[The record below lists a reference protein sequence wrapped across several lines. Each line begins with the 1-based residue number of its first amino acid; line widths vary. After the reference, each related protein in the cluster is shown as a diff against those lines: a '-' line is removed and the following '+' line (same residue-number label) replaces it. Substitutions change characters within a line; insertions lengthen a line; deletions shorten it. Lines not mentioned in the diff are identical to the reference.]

1 MADKDPYSLRDIF
14 EEMTLN
20 LIASMKRNLS
30 RHEEEE
36 ERVGFKFD
44 QWQLAKLRNL
54 KWFRKKNKEI
64 IADAGKAADQ
74 VVEEV
79 LQQSFKFGEEGVEIV
94 AEKAVKLTGEI
105 DFPPDFRDI
114 IDPTKP
120 KRSPRSQPANPSKPI
135 PDMDRPLPVQPK
147 PHSEL
152 PKAPPD
158 AEFFGMND
166 KKLKALQE
174 SVKGDMKKG
183 GEAVLRKMDDVY
195 RQVIF
200 KAEAHMASGALTLDQ
215 AIDKATKDFL
225 ERGLDV
231 ITFSNGRR
239 ITIPAYAEM
248 ALRTASQRATFLGE
262 GKKRDEWGIYTVVMS
277 THANC
282 SNLCLPFQGTV
293 MIDDVYTSIS
303 KEQAQ
308 QLAKETSYTLLSEAM
323 REGAFHPNCRHT
335 LATYFPGITQLPAPV
350 NEETAKVNYRA
361 EQQQRYMERMI
372 RRYKRLEVGS
382 IDEANQAKYGAKVLE
397 WQEKLKAHLAENTQ
411 LRRDRRRER
420 IDGEVSTSERK
431 ERLKNAEVNA
441 KIEEIRQHIRSDQQ
455 PKHLHMGHQGKHI
468 KGHNN
473 YIEGKSYLTISAD
486 EAQELVN
493 RYAGTGEIRLT
504 QRGEWNN
511 KEIIVTDEQFGVYID
526 QNTSEELVPDGFTIH
541 YGKKGTHIVP
551 YRKQR

>member
-44 QWQLAKLRNL
+44 QWQLAKLRSIRKYRQDNRKIVGAAGEEADKLIDDVL
-54 KWFRKKNKEI
+54 K
-64 IADAGKAADQ
+64 
-74 VVEEV
+74 
-79 LQQSFKFGEEGVEIV
+79 QSFDDGQSRFQRFWDRFVNAVLKPFGRQRVT
-94 AEKAVKLTGEI
+94 AAGEI
-105 DFPPDFRDI
+105 DFPQDFKPPEASGPKAKPDL
-114 IDPTKP
+114 
-120 KRSPRSQPANPSKPI
+120 PR
-135 PDMDRPLPVQPK
+135 PK
-147 PHSEL
+147 PEL
-152 PKAPPD
+152 PKAPPEAD
-158 AEFFGMND
+158 FFGMNE
-166 KKLKALQE
+166 KKLGALQD
-174 SVKGDMKKG
+174 SVKGDLKKG
-183 GEAVLRKMDDVY
+183 REAVFRKMDDVY

-420 IDGEVSTSERK
+420 IDGEVSASERK

-486 EAQELVN
+486 EAQVLVN
-493 RYAGTGEIRLT
+493 RYAGTGEIRFT
-504 QRGEWNN
+504 RQGDWNN
-511 KEIIVTDEQFGVYID
+511 KEIILTDEKIGVYID
-526 QNTSEELVPDGFTIH
+526 QNTAEAFEPDGFTIH